1 MEHRNFQRGWP
12 MRKCVLT
19 TVVRLF
25 ILSLSLTLFWSGISS
40 AAEQQSYRIPFLGG
54 GANIEFHSEQSQDG
68 DGVGVGVYITGVTA
82 TGSVFVDFYEAEGGV
97 TPEIKSVFVNGK
109 KPKKLF
115 IIVAWAADSPSIGTG
130 GSIYQVFAYDER
142 IEKRGALPKL
152 RQDTGLTKRFGVGF
166 DGTREG
172 QSVTYKYKNA
182 SAVKRQLL
190 EWGYK

>member
-1 MEHRNFQRGWP
+1 
-12 MRKCVLT
+12 MRKHVLT
-19 TVVRLF
+19 TVVRML
-25 ILSLSLTLFWSGISS
+25 ILSLTLALFWSGISS

-54 GANIEFHSEQSQDG
+54 GASIEFRSEQSQDG
-68 DGVGVGVYITGVTA
+68 DGVGAYITGVA
-82 TGSVFVDFYEAEGGV
+82 ETGGVFVDLYEAEGGA

-115 IIVAWAADSPSIGTG
+115 IIVAWPSDSPSIGTG

-142 IEKRGALPKL
+142 IEKRGALAKL
-152 RQDTGLTKRFGVGF
+152 RRDTGLTKRFGVGF

-172 QSVTYKYKNA
+172 QSVTYRYRNA

-190 EWGYK
+190 EWGYI